1 MFSARVSLYDR
12 GTKSIFGRTWESAP
26 LAWPHLDEP
35 KRKADLEI
43 AQTVALHTTVVGPSC
58 QIVVEIVRGEVS
70 VGWGVAP
77 LFPPHG
83 AGKLRDTFGPEVE
96 VPMFAGTPR
105 YLLFDDQPP
114 AEHAL
119 PDCTLRL
126 RVRTLTAMAQFQKFL
141 RENEIVGISDGLPGL
156 GGSLS
161 APTVK
166 PTCTIKL
173 SDLAFAIP
181 GVPDSID
188 VRTSTDISKQDF
200 DAAMMKYLKAV
211 TPPDVWANSK
221 GVTKARALVGVHNGH
236 CYIAPR
242 VSVALTKKEG
252 LAGGYSLV
260 ADEPAELTDVPLD
273 AGIAVIISLQ
283 MTLDTPSA
291 GASAAATT
299 LLIGWITTCP
309 CDAGVTPPSTSE
321 CVGPLSRGPRPAPDG
336 CLAVS
341 WGDLEVEEEVRF
353 LAAGSACWLLSILPR
368 SDASPPLSSQVTN
381 NNINVQFTLVGDVP
395 PPPAE
400 NAVANAAPVSASAG
414 TEDATDDMTAA
425 MKAKVVEQ
433 QTQIAQLQKK
443 LAAEEE
449 RAKSAASQ
457 PLKPVQPPGDASLAE
472 LASKPAADEAA
483 PEPAA
488 EPAKEN
494 IVPKTERSTS
504 LSGAPWVGGD
514 ISDAQVEVV
523 RLSAQIRAK
532 AEAEEDLLQQL
543 SKLEATKEQ
552 LAHDYQEQE
561 RSLKIAEATAAGIPR
576 EIAKM
581 TEPNTAEELRTQMM
595 KIVDAEIGGGEF
607 EVSPAEPVSR
617 TARAELY
624 NAGVPEIVDTEHA
637 GGGPAQSGRIS
648 APVDLSLEE
657 SDTLQDNEL
666 VFQCM
671 GFTPTSDWT
680 AKNVYFV
687 VQFYHFPP
695 AVTETVA
702 MQPIEDESGDA
713 THIFVKTNVAAASP
727 DEAEAANA
735 KGVKVSFTV
744 KGGQLRG
751 ETAVAESRRL
761 ASYLCTG
768 ALHIEMWDAD
778 ALLPIGSLKAQL
790 AGLLRQG
797 QASVE
802 STMQLDVRSERLPG
816 GGGGV
821 TTGTLQLAVANIG
834 RMAMDAAAELGK
846 RVRED
851 DNITTGHLV
860 SGVVANATAEGR
872 MRYRARAS
880 PFVSDAS
887 SADAGGKGQGVEPG
901 KVVSDEE
908 RKITRLHK
916 LTAARAARNKD
927 AGKETGEEIDIERV
941 ERMQEM
947 NIERERTRQLRIAK
961 SLKESLTRTLR
972 LQTRFGEASF
982 FEYVF
987 QNPYSTNLNVT
998 LEFDDEELAIVTD
1011 VDEWAYFK
1019 KKHGLSSPLERNFMA
1034 AGGREVYLG
1043 ARETVYIPFTLRSEQ
1058 SGRVPQPVEGDVVD
1072 AMPEGVPGFAV
1083 SASAAK
1089 PRQFTLTVRGPPIA
1103 NAEGETTEQVLSVLK
1118 LDVVPQPFVV
1128 DARLHFHAAQ
1138 EEQMAVRIPVAP
1150 HMCPAWRAPGQMPG
1164 SSWYVHC
1171 TEPNAVVEITKTG
1184 IQTSSGSSGARPGPD
1199 VHLRYKP
1206 GKAPTASIFY
1216 LVLYRDRLRSSPAGV
1231 WQIVVHSLDMHELR
1245 ATMGQSTSKILTL
1258 SGPKEDR
1265 KREGLRCCSSQP
1277 TVLKILPVRVREH
1290 FSGSIFEIC
1299 STNAAAAA
1307 WSQEGGTMSLE
1318 PDQRAEINVALQP
1331 MVTGNSSW
1339 LVSVVD
1345 PAVPSAERLLRRLLV
1360 TAAVPNPNVARTYE
1374 AALVRTTLFYK
1385 SAHCKVY

>member
-1 MFSARVSLYDR
+1 M
-12 GTKSIFGRTWESAP
+12 
-26 LAWPHLDEP
+26 
-35 KRKADLEI
+35 
-43 AQTVALHTTVVGPSC
+43 
-58 QIVVEIVRGEVS
+58 
-70 VGWGVAP
+70 
-77 LFPPHG
+77 
-83 AGKLRDTFGPEVE
+83 
-96 VPMFAGTPR
+96 
-105 YLLFDDQPP
+105 
-114 AEHAL
+114 
-119 PDCTLRL
+119 
-126 RVRTLTAMAQFQKFL
+126 
-141 RENEIVGISDGLPGL
+141 
-156 GGSLS
+156 
-161 APTVK
+161 
-166 PTCTIKL
+166 
-173 SDLAFAIP
+173 
-181 GVPDSID
+181 
-188 VRTSTDISKQDF
+188 
-200 DAAMMKYLKAV
+200 
-211 TPPDVWANSK
+211 
-221 GVTKARALVGVHNGH
+221 
-236 CYIAPR
+236 
-242 VSVALTKKEG
+242 
-252 LAGGYSLV
+252 
-260 ADEPAELTDVPLD
+260 
-273 AGIAVIISLQ
+273 
-283 MTLDTPSA
+283 
-291 GASAAATT
+291 
-299 LLIGWITTCP
+299 
-309 CDAGVTPPSTSE
+309 
-321 CVGPLSRGPRPAPDG
+321 
-336 CLAVS
+336 
-341 WGDLEVEEEVRF
+341 
-353 LAAGSACWLLSILPR
+353 
-368 SDASPPLSSQVTN
+368 N

-395 PPPAE
+395 PPSAAT
-400 NAVANAAPVSASAG
+400 AVSEAAPVSASAG
-414 TEDATDDMTAA
+414 KEDGTDDMTAA
-425 MKAKVVEQ
+425 MQAKVVEQ
-433 QTQIAQLQKK
+433 QAQIAQLQKK
-443 LAAEEE
+443 LAIEEE
-449 RAKSAASQ
+449 RAKSATSQ

-472 LASKPAADEAA
+472 LASKPAADDAA
-483 PEPAA
+483 PEPPS

-514 ISDAQVEVV
+514 ISDAQVEVA

-532 AEAEEDLLQQL
+532 TEAEEDLLQQL

-607 EVSPAEPVSR
+607 EVSPAEPVPR
-617 TARAELY
+617 KARAELY
-624 NAGVPEIVDTEHA
+624 NAGVPEIVDTEHV
-637 GGGPAQSGRIS
+637 GGMMQSGRIS

-666 VFQCM
+666 IFQCM

-702 MQPIEDESGDA
+702 VQPIEDESNDA
-713 THIFVKTNVAAASP
+713 THIFVKTNAAAASTG
-727 DEAEAANA
+727 EAESADA

-790 AGLLRQG
+790 GGLLRQG

-821 TTGTLQLAVANIG
+821 TAGTLQLAVANIG
-834 RMAMDAAAELGK
+834 RMAIDAAAELGK

-872 MRYRARAS
+872 MRYRSRAS
-880 PFVSDAS
+880 PFASDAS
-887 SADAGGKGQGVEPG
+887 AADAGGKGEAVEAG

-908 RKITRLHK
+908 RKMMRLHK

-941 ERMQEM
+941 ERMQKM
-947 NIERERTRQLRIAK
+947 NVERERTRQLRIAK
-961 SLKESLTRTLR
+961 ALKESLTRTLR

-1019 KKHGLSSPLERNFMA
+1019 KKHGLTSPLERNFMA

-1043 ARETVYIPFTLRSEQ
+1043 ARETVYIPFTLRSGQ

-1072 AMPEGVPGFAV
+1072 AMPEGVPGFVV

-1150 HMCPAWRAPGQMPG
+1150 HMCPAWRASGQMPG
-1164 SSWYVHC
+1164 SSWHVHC

-1184 IQTSSGSSGARPGPD
+1184 IQTTSGSSGARPGPD
-1199 VHLRYKP
+1199 VYLRYKP

-1231 WQIVVHSLDMHELR
+1231 WQIIVHSLDMHELR
-1245 ATMGQSTSKILTL
+1245 ATMGQLTSKILTL

-1265 KREGLRCCSSQP
+1265 KRAGLRCCSSQP
-1277 TVLKILPVRVREH
+1277 TVLKILPVRART
-1290 FSGSIFEIC
+1290 I
-1299 STNAAAAA
+1299 
-1307 WSQEGGTMSLE
+1307 L
-1318 PDQRAEINVALQP
+1318 PDQFLRSAQPTLPLPLLGYRRVAP
-1331 MVTGNSSW
+1331 
-1339 LVSVVD
+1339 
-1345 PAVPSAERLLRRLLV
+1345 
-1360 TAAVPNPNVARTYE
+1360 
-1374 AALVRTTLFYK
+1374 
-1385 SAHCKVY
+1385 